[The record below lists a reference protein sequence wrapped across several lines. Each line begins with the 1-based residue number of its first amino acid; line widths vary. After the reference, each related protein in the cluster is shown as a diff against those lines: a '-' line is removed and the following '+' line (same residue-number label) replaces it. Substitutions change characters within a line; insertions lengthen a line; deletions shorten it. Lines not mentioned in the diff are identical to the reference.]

1 MNPNQWYGRSTEH
14 TILSLTAQI
23 GHKHE
28 ESRCLQAKFVP
39 LCKDIITKLAAGMYA
54 FLSGGRCKS
63 MTRSTNG
70 HIDHMGFYLGLE
82 TTTRVL
88 AQACQVVKERLKES
102 RKREVVL
109 EIGFNMFQQLWKY
122 SLFSIR
128 RTHFSSILQS
138 SPQTGNTPRFK
149 NSTHYHRVYRY
160 ILIYWDIDIRRNLAV
175 NSPSMKSTQSECSLY
190 GQGTK
195 YSRCMGASNE
205 SAWQCLPQNMFTVQQ
220 GCLSQIKQP
229 LYIYIYSI
237 YIRQYRATHA
247 VSHCL

>member
-88 AQACQVVKERLKES
+88 AQACQVVKERSFKRITKERGCS
-102 RKREVVL
+102 RDWFQHVSTTLEV
-109 EIGFNMFQQLWKY
+109 
-122 SLFSIR
+122 FS
-128 RTHFSSILQS
+128 FL
-138 SPQTGNTPRFK
+138 NTEDPFFIH
-149 NSTHYHRVYRY
+149 S
-160 ILIYWDIDIRRNLAV
+160 AV
-175 NSPSMKSTQSECSLY
+175 I
-190 GQGTK
+190 
-195 YSRCMGASNE
+195 
-205 SAWQCLPQNMFTVQQ
+205 SAN
-220 GCLSQIKQP
+220 
-229 LYIYIYSI
+229 
-237 YIRQYRATHA
+237 R
-247 VSHCL
+247 